1 VKASKAIGCILRQ
14 LTEGFLR
21 RVDDVQKTIVVL
33 FALVNLA
40 QQRIV
45 AHQRA
50 IVDDQVQRL
59 GRLQVEAISI
69 RHTTWYCVVR
79 TI

>member
-1 VKASKAIGCILRQ
+1 MKASKAIGYILRR

-21 RVDDVQKTIVVL
+21 SVDDVQKSIVVL
-33 FALVNLA
+33 FTLVNLA